1 VVVETG
7 GDGKSPIILGWPF
20 LNIAR
25 AIIYANS
32 AKICFN
38 KKGKREVFLS
48 RIEYYNS
55 PHIHN
60 TPTSQ
65 KRRTIGGTR
74 TRIRTRSHN
83 RRRQ

>member
-1 VVVETG
+1 LNTTG
-7 GDGKSPIILGWPF
+7 
-20 LNIAR
+20 
-25 AIIYANS
+25 AIICANS

-38 KKGKREVFLS
+38 IKGRGKVSLS

-65 KRRTIGGTR
+65 RRRTIGGTR
-74 TRIRTRSHN
+74 KRIRTRSHN
-83 RRRQ
+83 RR